1 MESIHGV
8 DVGWLHHT
16 RKASGKGELSPPS
29 PSLTHDAN
37 KHSYFPGPV
46 TPPALST
53 PVSDNT
59 TALPITPSSNPNA
72 KTQSKRPGLLN
83 RASSEKV
90 SGDGKG
96 PPRRSSWISNISNKF
111 STSQAT
117 PERPGVQST
126 QSAPSQYGSSPT
138 PTSNV
143 PAQSPE
149 ASEPSE
155 SMSSTPKGSSFFSSL
170 TRKLSSN
177 SQVGSTPKVNGKG
190 GLCQRRVLN
199 VDPNRERCLVPE
211 MDESRLRKVSFC
223 VDVEIAG
230 GPRYNDDDEDDEDD
244 QEKKRRNK
252 AAKLKEKAEGEA
264 LKHPEAIKEA
274 KDEGEEQKLEGKNK
288 PLPNPKDIPNGKDVG
303 EEDEDLTSPPTAGE
317 KVMSDKKKEKKKR
330 SEEERKERKEKR
342 RRRAE
347 ENGSIPVE
355 LSLDDGVAT
364 GLDSDTISF
373 SFPDRKPLPNLS
385 TGSTPDPKRDRPTTD
400 PVRIYR
406 RCCQLR
412 ETPILKRITEQL
424 MSPTCCV
431 PYEPG
436 VVNCLDLTGSRLQ
449 LADMITLGD
458 WLAVVPVKRL
468 LLEDA
473 DLSDEGLRC
482 ILAGLLAAKKPEP
495 TKRKSTSPK
504 HRQGMQ
510 PRPHRERSG
519 VVEKLTIKNN
529 PRITR
534 NGWKHVSLFL
544 YMCRSIKAFDASMIQ
559 FPDSLPPSAHNTPAK
574 SPQSPPAGQD
584 TDAAETFFKCLSQR
598 FGGSKLEELILS
610 ECGMTAPQIRKIVD
624 GAIIC
629 GINRLGFA
637 GNHLDEEGLEAVI
650 HYLKSGVCG
659 GLDIGGNDL
668 RGKLDAI
675 AEALNNRAG
684 VTCWGLS
691 LADCN
696 LDTSSVKP
704 LFPALVKLPNFRFLD
719 LSHNPDLC
727 GQDNGTISLLRR
739 YIGQMKYLKRIH
751 LAAVNMSPKQA
762 IALADVLPEGPELAH
777 MNILE
782 NPQLTALANA
792 TDEAN
797 QEEACA
803 LYASYMAAVRVST
816 TLICIDIDVPSSDN
830 SEVVKALAKQIV
842 AYSLRNMERFAVVE
856 ATGSSAASDAAASLT
871 QPHGGEQ
878 QLKEI
883 TVPDVLMHLVGH
895 VEGNSENHD
904 NDDPAPDTDYLVGG
918 TGVVKA
924 LQYVLG
930 EKADDLRRSSLPSSP
945 ISGSRTPRDRP
956 SSSAGFDE
964 QQQVKAKKMSK
975 NLLDS
980 ARKIRSRLQPAI
992 AKESNAGDEMAMRR
1006 LLFLDSTLSSMI
1018 QRFEEEY
1025 PETRIV
1031 PPSPKQ
1037 APSLASSTTEQ
1048 SAPLSITTQ
1057 GTEFT
1062 NKSDDEDEFDDLSS
1076 FRPAVSRHN
1085 SDVSLASRALAIEEG
1100 HLHRLGQ
1107 RMRRS
1112 IVDSPSALSAAD
1124 DPSATAPWKAD
1135 EERRLK
1141 ALAQKVEAITGPE
1154 LKDLVE
1160 SNGWEVAMGKVGANM
1175 HDLRALQEADPQA
1188 WEDFKESQMKARMNL
1203 AQDARSK

>member
-1 MESIHGV
+1 MCERTTSTTDSDDTDQDQSQRRHV
-8 DVGWLHHT
+8 AATPNRDT
-16 RKASGKGELSPPS
+16 KKANANSTKLSPPS
-29 PSLTHDAN
+29 PTLTHDAN

-46 TPPALST
+46 TPPALSG

-59 TALPITPSSNPNA
+59 TALPTTPSSNSAP
-72 KTQSKRPGLLN
+72 KPQSKRPGLLN

-90 SGDGKG
+90 NGDSKST
-96 PPRRSSWISNISNKF
+96 PRRSSWISNISNKF
-111 STSQAT
+111 SNSQTT
-117 PERPGVQST
+117 PDRPQVPLSQST
-126 QSAPSQYGSSPT
+126 PSQHGSSPI
-138 PTSNV
+138 PIRNG

-155 SMSSTPKGSSFFSSL
+155 SVSSTPKGSSFFSSL

-177 SQVGSTPKVNGKG
+177 SQAGSAPKVNGKG

-199 VDPNRERCLVPE
+199 RDPNRERCLVPE
-211 MDESRLRKVSFC
+211 LDESRLRKVSFC

-252 AAKLKEKAEGEA
+252 ASKLKERAEGEA
-264 LKHPEAIKEA
+264 LKHPEAIKEV
-274 KDEGEEQKLEGKNK
+274 KDEGGEQKFEGKGK
-288 PLPNPKDIPNGKDVG
+288 PLPIARDIPNGTDQG
-303 EEDEDLTSPPTAGE
+303 DHDQDATSPPSAGE
-317 KVMSDKKKEKKKR
+317 KAMSDKKKEKKKR

-355 LSLDDGVAT
+355 LSLDDSVAT
-364 GLDSDTISF
+364 GLDADTIAS
-373 SFPDRKPLPNLS
+373 SFPDRKPLPNVAN
-385 TGSTPDPKRDRPTTD
+385 GATPDPKRDRPTTD

-495 TKRKSTSPK
+495 TLRKSTSPR
-504 HRQGMQ
+504 HRQSV
-510 PRPHRERSG
+510 PIRPYRERSG

-534 NGWKHVSLFL
+534 IGWKHVSLFL
-544 YMCRSIKAFDASMIQ
+544 YMCRSIKAFDASLIQ
-559 FPDSLPPSAHNTPAK
+559 FPDSLPPSAQTTPLR
-574 SPQSPPAGQD
+574 SPQSPPSGPSQE

-598 FGGSKLEELILS
+598 LGGNKLEELILS

-637 GNHLDEEGLEAVI
+637 GNQLDEEGLEAVL

-668 RGKLDAI
+668 RGRLDAI
-675 AEALNNRAG
+675 ADALNNRAG

-691 LADCN
+691 LAGCN
-696 LDTSSVKP
+696 LDTHSVKP

-739 YIGQMKYLKRIH
+739 YIGQLKYLKRIH
-751 LAAVNMSPKQA
+751 LSAVNMSPKQA

-777 MNILE
+777 LNIME

-792 TDEAN
+792 KDEEN

-816 TLICIDIDVPSSDN
+816 TLICIDIDV
-830 SEVVKALAKQIV
+830 
-842 AYSLRNMERFAVVE
+842 
-856 ATGSSAASDAAASLT
+856 SA
-871 QPHGGEQ
+871 
-878 QLKEI
+878 
-883 TVPDVLMHLVGH
+883 
-895 VEGNSENHD
+895 
-904 NDDPAPDTDYLVGG
+904 
-918 TGVVKA
+918 
-924 LQYVLG
+924 
-930 EKADDLRRSSLPSSP
+930 
-945 ISGSRTPRDRP
+945 
-956 SSSAGFDE
+956 
-964 QQQVKAKKMSK
+964 
-975 NLLDS
+975 
-980 ARKIRSRLQPAI
+980 
-992 AKESNAGDEMAMRR
+992 
-1006 LLFLDSTLSSMI
+1006 
-1018 QRFEEEY
+1018 
-1025 PETRIV
+1025 
-1031 PPSPKQ
+1031 
-1037 APSLASSTTEQ
+1037 
-1048 SAPLSITTQ
+1048 
-1057 GTEFT
+1057 
-1062 NKSDDEDEFDDLSS
+1062 
-1076 FRPAVSRHN
+1076 
-1085 SDVSLASRALAIEEG
+1085 
-1100 HLHRLGQ
+1100 
-1107 RMRRS
+1107 
-1112 IVDSPSALSAAD
+1112 
-1124 DPSATAPWKAD
+1124 
-1135 EERRLK
+1135 
-1141 ALAQKVEAITGPE
+1141 
-1154 LKDLVE
+1154 
-1160 SNGWEVAMGKVGANM
+1160 
-1175 HDLRALQEADPQA
+1175 
-1188 WEDFKESQMKARMNL
+1188 
-1203 AQDARSK
+1203 